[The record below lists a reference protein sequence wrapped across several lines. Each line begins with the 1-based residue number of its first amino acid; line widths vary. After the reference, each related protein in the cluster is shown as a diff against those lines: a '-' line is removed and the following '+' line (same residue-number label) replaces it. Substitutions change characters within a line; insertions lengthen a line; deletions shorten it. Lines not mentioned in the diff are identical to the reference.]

1 MENNCK
7 LESCSGAIK
16 KLWELLSTEE
26 QQQLVEGMR
35 IVTFGNAEVIFS
47 EDDEYSH
54 LMYLIEGGVKML
66 RKGISRQQQIVRLV
80 QPNAFFGCQSVFSD
94 MKSPFTAV
102 AMNESKV
109 AMLPVRLIRSL
120 VMSNPQAA
128 MFFLRELS
136 DMLAVSIDVSITISQ
151 KHMRG
156 RMAALI
162 LLVLQKFGTEADGK
176 TLRIKLSRAEWA
188 NITNMTVSNAIRTI
202 SAFASEGILAIK
214 GRNIAVL
221 HEAALHDISQRG

>member
-1 MENNCK
+1 MEDNRQ
-7 LESCSGAIK
+7 LASFSGAIK
-16 KLWELLSTEE
+16 ELWELLTIEE
-26 QQQLVEGMR
+26 QQLLMEGMR
-35 IVTFGNAEVIFS
+35 IVTFDNAEMIFV
-47 EDDEYSH
+47 EGGEYTH
-54 LMYLIEGGVKML
+54 LMYLIEGGVKMQ
-66 RKGISRQQQIVRLV
+66 RKAISRQQQIVRLV

-109 AMLPVRLIRSL
+109 AMLPVGLIRSL
-120 VMSNPQAA
+120 VKSNPQAA

-136 DMLAVSIDVSITISQ
+136 TMLAASIDVSITISQ
-151 KHMRG
+151 KHMSG
-156 RMAALI
+156 RMAAII
-162 LLVLQKFGTEADGK
+162 LLVLKKFGTEADGK

-188 NITNMTVSNAIRTI
+188 NIANMTVSNAIRTI

-221 HEAALHDISQRG
+221 QESALRTISKRG